1 MEVVQYIKENNHGG
15 KCEVATIGWYL
26 LIFLLLSP
34 QSPPPPPLPFEGKDI
49 PTANRSNAAED
60 GKFVG
65 DSDVGE
71 FWSLFGGFAPIPR
84 DSPSSVQKQS
94 DAPSVKL
101 FWCVCLNH
109 PGFKNAIS
117 ISFGLHLKTQ

>member
-1 MEVVQYIKENNHGG
+1 MWGG
-15 KCEVATIGWYL
+15 NYRLVSVN
-26 LIFLLLSP
+26 IFYCCPPSP
-34 QSPPPPPLPFEGKDI
+34 PFEGKDI
-49 PTANRSNAAED
+49 PTANCSNAAED

-94 DAPSVKL
+94 DTSSVKL

-109 PGFKNAIS
+109 PGFNYAIS
-117 ISFGLHLKTQ
+117 ISFGLRLKTQWVFLGIRWA